1 MQNFW
6 CAAQLQPGR
15 DGLALYFLR
24 QGGFLTYAPRF
35 REPRTVRGR
44 KVVRTP
50 LLFPNYAFVLIEL
63 QWHAVRW
70 SPGVVRLVTN
80 GGVPAAVPA
89 AVIAALRARERDDL
103 IELPA
108 RPPTFRPGDQVRVLQ
123 GPFAGLTGLYY
134 GQKPRDRVA
143 VLLQLLGGRQRTE
156 LPASAIEPVGARS

>member
-70 SPGVVRLVTN
+70 SLAWCAWSRMAGYPR
-80 GGVPAAVPA
+80 PSPPPS
-89 AVIAALRARERDDL
+89 LRRS
-103 IELPA
+103 
-108 RPPTFRPGDQVRVLQ
+108 
-123 GPFAGLTGLYY
+123 
-134 GQKPRDRVA
+134 
-143 VLLQLLGGRQRTE
+143 GR
-156 LPASAIEPVGARS
+156 ASVMA